1 MSDAKTPPDGGPQ
14 DSAPSDETP
23 PDQPPP
29 DHVPT
34 GETPSVEP
42 PSDHVPTDETPS
54 DEPPQDHV
62 PTDETPSDEPPPDHV
77 AADKPSSS
85 EQPSEREP
93 LDQPPLDHVP
103 PESDSEPQ
111 SRVSE
116 IGEHLKSRD
125 SWQRLLFMVLFVVL
139 FIISRFVVFAVMI
152 LQILFLLLSGKRNDR
167 LAGFGASLAVYS
179 LELVAYLTLASERQP
194 FPFTDWPDGSLPSE
208 QADTE

>member
-29 DHVPT
+29 DH
-34 GETPSVEP
+34 EA
-42 PSDHVPTDETPS
+42 SD
-54 DEPPQDHV
+54 
-62 PTDETPSDEPPPDHV
+62 
-77 AADKPSSS
+77 
-85 EQPSEREP
+85 EQPSERQP
-93 LDQPPLDHVP
+93 PDQPPLDHVP
-103 PESDSEPQ
+103 PDEPPQDHVPPESGSEPQ

-125 SWQRLLFMVLFVVL
+125 SWLRLLFMVLFVVL

-194 FPFTDWPDGSLPSE
+194 FPFSDWPDDSLPSG

>member
-1 MSDAKTPPDGGPQ
+1 M
-14 DSAPSDETP
+14 
-23 PDQPPP
+23 
-29 DHVPT
+29 
-34 GETPSVEP
+34 
-42 PSDHVPTDETPS
+42 
-54 DEPPQDHV
+54 
-62 PTDETPSDEPPPDHV
+62 DETPSDEPPPDHV
-77 AADKPSSS
+77 AADEPSSS

-103 PESDSEPQ
+103 PDEPPQDHVPPESGSEPQ
-111 SRVSE
+111 SRLSE

-125 SWQRLLFMVLFVVL
+125 SWLRLLFMVLFVVL

-152 LQILFLLLSGKRNDR
+152 LQALFLLLSGKRNDR

-194 FPFTDWPDGSLPSE
+194 FPFSDWPDDSLPSG

>member
-34 GETPSVEP
+34 GETPS
-42 PSDHVPTDETPS
+42 DEL
-54 DEPPQDHV
+54 
-62 PTDETPSDEPPPDHV
+62 PPDHV
-77 AADKPSSS
+77 AADEPSSS

-103 PESDSEPQ
+103 PDEPPGDHVPPESGSEPQ
-111 SRVSE
+111 SRLSE

-125 SWQRLLFMVLFVVL
+125 SWLRLLFMVLFVVL

-152 LQILFLLLSGKRNDR
+152 LQVLFLLLSGKRNDR

-194 FPFTDWPDGSLPSE
+194 FPFSDWPDDSLPSG